1 MDEKGLGQR
10 LQHMRKAA
18 GLTQQDLCHTAGLS
32 YSTLAKIE
40 RGAIKAPSI
49 FTIQSIASAL
59 GIGLDELLGAAP
71 LSAKAQLHSG
81 APALRKRV
89 AQNGARFVYFDVN
102 GCLVRFFNGAFMR
115 LAADA
120 HVRADEVENLF
131 WHYNDDVCRGQMS
144 LRDFNDSM
152 AKALGI
158 STVDWMQYYMESVE
172 PVMVMHQM
180 VEWAAERYRVGLITN
195 IMPGFVQ
202 ELQRRKLVP
211 AVQFDAIID
220 SSQVGAIKPERKIF
234 EVATT
239 HAALP
244 PSEIMLVDDDRTNV
258 VAAERFGWQVMRFDD
273 YQADDSIQR
282 LRQALEPLEG

>member
-10 LQHMRKAA
+10 LQQKRKAA

-40 RGAIKAPSI
+40 RGAIRAPSI
-49 FTIQSIASAL
+49 FTIQNIAAAL
-59 GIGLDELLGAAP
+59 HLSLDELMGVAVVKQAAT
-71 LSAKAQLHSG
+71 KQ
-81 APALRKRV
+81 V

-102 GCLVRFFNGAFMR
+102 GCLVRFFNGAFVQ
-115 LAADA
+115 LAANA

-131 WHYNDDVCRGQMS
+131 WHYNDDVCRGEMS
-144 LRDFNDSM
+144 LHDFNNSM
-152 AKALGI
+152 AKALNI
-158 STVDWMQYYMESVE
+158 TSVDWMEYYMESVE
-172 PVMVMHQM
+172 PVMAMHQM

-202 ELQRRKLVP
+202 ELQRRGLVP
-211 AVQFDAIID
+211 DVAFDAIID

-234 EVATT
+234 EVATK
-239 HAALP
+239 HANLAP
-244 PSEIMLVDDDRTNV
+244 AEIMLVDDDRTNV

-273 YQADDSIQR
+273 YQAEESIHR
-282 LRQALEPLEG
+282 LRQALDPAS